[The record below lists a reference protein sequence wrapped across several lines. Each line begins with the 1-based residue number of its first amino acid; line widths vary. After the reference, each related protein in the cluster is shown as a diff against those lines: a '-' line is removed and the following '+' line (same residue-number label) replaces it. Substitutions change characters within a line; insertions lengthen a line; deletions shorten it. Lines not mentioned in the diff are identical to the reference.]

1 MKIYCQVQDLPVLF
15 PLPWDQWYFQLWT
28 FSLSNI
34 FEASWEIVFYLYP
47 HILLQFSSVQSHSR
61 VWLFATL
68 WTAARQGSL
77 SITNSQS
84 LFKLISSSHCCHP
97 AISSFVV
104 PVSSYFQSFPTSGS
118 FPMSQFVVSGSQS
131 IGVSASAPILPMD
144 IQDWFP
150 LWLADLISL
159 QSKGLLKVFSDTTAQ
174 KHQFFSAQFFLCYIS
189 HIHTCL
195 LQKP

>member
-34 FEASWEIVFYLYP
+34 FKASWEIVFYLYP

-174 KHQFFSAQFFLCYIS
+174 KHQFFSAQFFLCYNS

>member
-150 LWLADLISL
+150 LGLTGWISL
-159 QSKGLLKVFSDTTAQ
+159 QSKELLRVLQHHNSKASIFRHSA
-174 KHQFFSAQFFLCYIS
+174 FFT
-189 HIHTCL
+189 HIHTWVL
-195 LQKP
+195 EKP